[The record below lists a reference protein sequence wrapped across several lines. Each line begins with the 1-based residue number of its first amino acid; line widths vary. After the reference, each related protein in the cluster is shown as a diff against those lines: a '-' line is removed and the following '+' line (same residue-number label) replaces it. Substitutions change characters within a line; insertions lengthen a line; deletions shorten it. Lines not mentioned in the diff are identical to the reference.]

1 MDFKL
6 DMKQK
11 NLINR
16 YISSYKDFSQN
27 ISFGAHL
34 FKIKPRLM
42 LPLEKWPHLYCD

>member
-34 FKIKPRLM
+34 FLNKTSA
-42 LPLEKWPHLYCD
+42 YVTS